1 MGMRSL
7 AVLRRFL
14 PWLCL
19 AVFGADPKIVY
30 ATVENLN
37 PDGALVEPPKTDP
50 VEPREEAPSAE
61 VMADPLAF
69 AGFLRD
75 PTAIAGGA
83 LLLTW
88 TKGACSEN
96 ASNIGPPF
104 PDEAPPPA
112 LLMLYLRRP
121 TARAHAG
128 AFRPERGCSLGAEVK
143 RAVPLLQ
150 NETQNMNTTENIIA
164 TECPAIAPQPE
175 NKIVKPIKFPPQ
187 PQEWKI
193 VSLRECPTPDTMQQ
207 CETPDQAAAYWRTHI
222 ATHPYFNSECEC
234 LVVFILNTR
243 RRIKGHYLVSIG
255 TMDTILCH
263 PREVFRLAVMAS
275 AAAIIIAHNHPS
287 GEPTPS
293 EADIKITRDLI
304 RAGQLLKIEVLDHI
318 VIGNPNHSS
327 LRSLGYFF

>member
-1 MGMRSL
+1 M
-7 AVLRRFL
+7 
-14 PWLCL
+14 
-19 AVFGADPKIVY
+19 
-30 ATVENLN
+30 
-37 PDGALVEPPKTDP
+37 
-50 VEPREEAPSAE
+50 
-61 VMADPLAF
+61 
-69 AGFLRD
+69 
-75 PTAIAGGA
+75 
-83 LLLTW
+83 
-88 TKGACSEN
+88 
-96 ASNIGPPF
+96 
-104 PDEAPPPA
+104 
-112 LLMLYLRRP
+112 LRRP
-121 TARAHAG
+121 AAQADAG
-128 AFRPERGCSLGAEVK
+128 AFRQERGCSLGAEVK

-150 NETQNMNTTENIIA
+150 NETQNMNTTENLIA
-164 TECPAIAPQPE
+164 TGCPTAALQPQ

-207 CETPDQAAAYWRTHI
+207 CETPDQAAAFWRTHI

-263 PREVFRLAVMAS
+263 PREVFRLAIMAS

-287 GEPTPS
+287 GEATPS

-318 VIGNPNHSS
+318 VIGNPTYSS
-327 LRSLGYFF
+327 LRSLGFFYS